1 MPDEAITN
9 AELARRLEHLGG
21 DLHDDLKELK
31 STIDKLVPREVYEA
45 KHTALEKRVEVLETR
60 ARWLIASIVVPVA
73 IVVLQWILAAK
84 GVKP

>member
-1 MPDEAITN
+1 MPDEAISN

-21 DLHDDLKELK
+21 DLHDDLKDLK
-31 STIDKLVPREVYEA
+31 ATIDKLVPREVYEA

-60 ARWLIASIVVPVA
+60 ARWLIGVIIVPVA
-73 IVVLQWILAAK
+73 MFVLQWFLAAK